1 MMLKLPEMKEIQIM
15 KSGFSTKN
23 TNLVLL
29 QFRH

>member
-15 KSGFSTKN
+15 KSCFSTKN